1 MIHDYLKNYSVM
13 LHGICYS
20 GSLRDFSEV
29 FLKFQRRETE
39 NTSRSCKVLSVDF
52 YIYNQNFFI
61 DNVPLTPHF
70 EINKDFGL
78 HENITVENSV

>member
-1 MIHDYLKNYSVM
+1 M

-52 YIYNQNFFI
+52 YIYN
-61 DNVPLTPHF
+61 
-70 EINKDFGL
+70 
-78 HENITVENSV
+78 